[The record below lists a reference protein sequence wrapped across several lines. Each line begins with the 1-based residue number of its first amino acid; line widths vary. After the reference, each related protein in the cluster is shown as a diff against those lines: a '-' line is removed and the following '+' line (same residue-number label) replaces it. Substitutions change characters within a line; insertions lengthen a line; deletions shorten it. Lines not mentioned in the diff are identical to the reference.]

1 MATLRMMVGI
11 PASGKSTFVKMMA
24 RPEDAVVSR
33 DAIRFSLVAPGIPYF
48 SKESDVFN
56 KFCHDVNKSAETHD
70 IVWADATHVTVGSR
84 RKFYS
89 RVDKTLFDRLEV
101 YVVTTPLEDCLKNNL
116 NRNGRARVPEDA
128 IRNMY
133 EKFTYPTKDEFGDI
147 DCSIVNIEFIRNNE
161 ISNE

>member
-24 RPEDAVVSR
+24 HPEDAVVSR

-48 SKESDVFN
+48 SKETDVFN
-56 KFCHDVNKSAETHD
+56 KFCHDVNKSAESHN
-70 IVWADATHVTVGSR
+70 IVWADATHVTIGSR
-84 RKFYS
+84 RKFYN

-101 YVVTTPLEDCLKNNL
+101 YVINTPLEDCLKNNL

-128 IRNMY
+128 IRNMH

-147 DCSIVNIEFIRNNE
+147 DCVIAEIEFIRNDEVTNE
-161 ISNE
+161 